1 MKFDPR
7 PFGAAGPALRPT
19 SPVAGDALKREVG
32 RPWPAPLRIATPAD
46 AETRIGIIH
55 NARARHNSLR
65 AAPAALDGCEHA
77 TPKSFDE
84 LDAALATFAAAG
96 VNALIIDGG
105 DGTVRDVMSIAT
117 RHYSGVFPRI
127 AIVPSGK
134 TNALALDL
142 GIPKHWTAKDAVE
155 AIRFGGIKERAP
167 IEVWRPDAA
176 QPEMRGFIFGA
187 GAFVR
192 ATALAQTTHRFGA
205 FNGLAVG
212 LSIAGAV
219 AQTLFGGR
227 DNSWKRGEKMQL
239 AAAGAAPIDAA
250 QYMLLG
256 STLVHM
262 PLKVRPFGQPRS
274 GFKMLR
280 IEGSP
285 RCILSALPA
294 LLGGGQP
301 KWLAQSGY
309 HRSDAERIDLRLNG
323 DFILDGETFEGGDLT
338 LRQGVP
344 MRFVVP

>member
-1 MKFDPR
+1 MKLDQSHFGTIKPVTR
-7 PFGAAGPALRPT
+7 PL
-19 SPVAGDALKREVG
+19 SPICGDAFKRETG
-32 RPWPAPLRIATPAD
+32 RSWPAPLRIATPAD
-46 AETRIGIIH
+46 AETRIGVIH
-55 NARARHNSLR
+55 NARARHNTLR
-65 AAPAALDGCEHA
+65 AVPASLEGCEHA
-77 TPKSFDE
+77 TPDSYDD
-84 LDAALATFAAAG
+84 LNAALARFAAEG

-155 AIRFGGIKERAP
+155 AIRFGGVKERAP
-167 IEVWRPDAA
+167 IEIWRPGAD
-176 QPEMRGFIFGA
+176 QPELRGFIFGA

-212 LSIAGAV
+212 LSIVGAV

-227 DNSWKRGEKMQL
+227 DNSWRRGEPMQV
-239 AAAGAAPIDAA
+239 AMPDAAPVDRA

-262 PLKVRPFGQPRS
+262 PLRVRPFGEPRS
-274 GFKMLR
+274 GMKLLR

-285 RCILSALPA
+285 RRILAALPA

-309 HRSDAERIDLRLNG
+309 HRSDAERIDLRLASG
-323 DFILDGETFEGGDLT
+323 FILDGETFDGGDLT
-338 LRQGVP
+338 LRQGAP